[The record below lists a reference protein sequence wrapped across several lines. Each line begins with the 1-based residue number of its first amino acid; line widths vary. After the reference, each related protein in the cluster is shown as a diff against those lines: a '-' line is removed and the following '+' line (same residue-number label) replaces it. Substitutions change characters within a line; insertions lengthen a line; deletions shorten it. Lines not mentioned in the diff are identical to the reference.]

1 MESYAFLERS
11 HLNRWCILPQRL
23 TMLLENYFLLL
34 FPRKKYN
41 LLMKLEITE
50 VFLSKN

>member
-1 MESYAFLERS
+1 MESYPFFFFGRS
-11 HLNRWCILPQRL
+11 HLNMVYFTSE